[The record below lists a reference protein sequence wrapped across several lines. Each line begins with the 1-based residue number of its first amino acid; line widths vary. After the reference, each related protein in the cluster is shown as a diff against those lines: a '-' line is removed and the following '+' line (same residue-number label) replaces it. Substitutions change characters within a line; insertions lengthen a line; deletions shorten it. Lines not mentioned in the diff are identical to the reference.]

1 MKQIPLHDGS
11 TYMSLLAVIATV
23 AAVSVLYLFSGDT
36 TSAGSEPQHE
46 ESYPTSSPATETGT
60 SIASVNQLLGSLEQ
74 RLRDDP
80 NDAKGWLL
88 LARSY
93 DHLGR
98 SAEAIDAYEKARA
111 LGASDMLLESR
122 LFQAALTSP
131 DQTNQ

>member
-1 MKQIPLHDGS
+1 MKQKPLHDGS

-36 TSAGSEPQHE
+36 TSAGGEPQHQ
-46 ESYPTSSPATETGT
+46 ESYPSSSRPAETGT
-60 SIASVNQLLGSLEQ
+60 SIASVNQLLGGLEQ

-93 DHLGR
+93 DHLDR
-98 SAEAIDAYEKARA
+98 FAEAIDAYEKARA